1 MIFHTYQPIYR
12 DTVLA
17 LVNAATSYDK
27 TRQLLPAA
35 FDAGMRTPE
44 EWEQSAL
51 IFAREK
57 VLTGFI
63 WWGNGGPSIIECE
76 GWVHPDYRRKGY
88 GTALLTAAEA
98 YTRRKIPGG
107 TLQGHTYDDVPGAAA
122 LFARKGFTEVR
133 RFYKMQTD
141 LRGRHIERIDVP
153 GITFRTFERGNLESL
168 VEADNDIF
176 SSHWGSQ
183 PKDVAAW
190 RQNMI
195 ETRHHDPALWVLAWE
210 GDKIVAEC
218 LCHASRDGGPQD
230 GWVSIVGV
238 REAWRGRGLG
248 RAVLLAG
255 LIGLQAAGYRT
266 ASLHVDA
273 ENPAAVN
280 LYRAAEMDVIRT
292 RLHFAKQLPKE

>member
-1 MIFHTYQPIYR
+1 MIFRTYQPNYR
-12 DTVLA
+12 EAVLA
-17 LVNAATSYDK
+17 LVDAAASHDK
-27 TRQLLPAA
+27 TRRLPPAA
-35 FDAGMRTPE
+35 FDAGMQTPE
-44 EWEQSAL
+44 AWEQSTLVFTREGAL
-51 IFAREK
+51 A
-57 VLTGFI
+57 GFI
-63 WWGNGGPSIIECE
+63 WWGSGGTGIVECE

-88 GTALLTAAEA
+88 GTSLLTAAEA
-98 YTRRKIPGG
+98 YTRRQLPGS
-107 TLQGHTYDDVPGAAA
+107 TLQGRTYDDIPGAVP
-122 LFARKGFTEVR
+122 LFIRRGFTAVR
-133 RFYKMQTD
+133 RFYRMQID
-141 LRGRHIERIDVP
+141 LRGRHIERVEVP
-153 GITFRTFERGNLESL
+153 GITFRTFERGNLEPL

-183 PKDVAAW
+183 PKTVAAW

-210 GDKIVAEC
+210 GDRIVAEC

-255 LIGLQAAGYRT
+255 LIGLQAAGYHT

-273 ENPAAVN
+273 ENTAAVN
-280 LYRAAEMDVIRT
+280 LYRAAEMDVVRT
-292 RLHFAKQLPKE
+292 RLHFAKQLPLR